1 MSDAPVVYVIASA
14 APPVLDLE
22 TLVALLHE
30 RGWRVCIILTP
41 TAATWVDVAHLEA
54 ATASPVRVNPRL
66 PHEQDPLPEASAV
79 LVAPA
84 TFNLINKWALG
95 ISDNLALGLLNELL
109 GVGLPIVVVP
119 CAKPVLRGHP
129 AYAGSRDLL
138 KTAGVRVLDPDVA
151 TIRPDDGFLTFDW
164 EHVATNL
171 EAVRQAGL
179 NSLSG

>member
-14 APPVLDLE
+14 APPVLDLQ
-22 TLVALLHE
+22 TLAALLRE

-41 TAATWVDVAHLEA
+41 TAATWVDVAQLEA
-54 ATASPVRVNPRL
+54 ATSSPVRVTQRL

-109 GVGLPIVVVP
+109 GVGLPTVVVP
-119 CAKPVLRGHP
+119 CAKTALRNHP
-129 AYAGSRDLL
+129 AY
-138 KTAGVRVLDPDVA
+138 
-151 TIRPDDGFLTFDW
+151 DGNVEL
-164 EHVATNL
+164 
-171 EAVRQAGL
+171 
-179 NSLSG
+179 LSGVGAHFLDVDAISSRAENGLVAFEWQGIAAELEKFSR